1 MLKLNGKRMNI
12 RIACVMLAL
21 LVAGLS
27 SCVAKPPAEDAV
39 TDWQGKEEFAPSGE
53 MEGAVLDLN
62 ERYEIY
68 SQNAGLAFSQN
79 QPMDESFFE
88 TEAYEDGVKIVGY
101 TGEEN
106 IVVIPEQID
115 GKTVLALGETSF
127 AESEVRAVKVPDC
140 VKVIEKGAFASCEKL
155 STLALPFV
163 GDGGENAY
171 FGYIFGASSY
181 EEHALKVPASLD
193 MVLLGDAVKR
203 IEENAFAGCKAISCV
218 VFGNSVESIGSFAFY
233 ECKDLVYIPT
243 NSVKTV
249 GAYAFGYC
257 SSLFMAYFYNVEAFE
272 LGAFYECNS
281 LRILGVSFVGGS
293 ASENRFIGYLFG
305 AENADYNADFVPE
318 SLYGVVVD
326 GASDI
331 PDRAF
336 LGCAYI
342 AKFHLSEGVES
353 IGVRAF
359 YGCRSIVEIDL
370 PDTLTEIGDDAFFGC
385 DNLKAVN
392 FGASLVKIGAQAFY
406 GCRALIQVE
415 FPDGVTEILPST
427 FALCR
432 SLKTVDLNK
441 VQKIGKDAF
450 WNCTSLVPV
459 NVQGIEVADGNQCLS
474 DTAKSDE

>member
-1 MLKLNGKRMNI
+1 MNHKI
-12 RIACVMLAL
+12 TCTILAL
-21 LVAGLS
+21 LTVGAMMS
-27 SCVAKPPAEDAV
+27 SCVAKPPEETV
-39 TDWQGKEEFAPSGE
+39 KEWEGKEEFAPSDE
-53 MEGAVLDLN
+53 MKGSVLELN

-79 QPMDESFFE
+79 QPMGASFFE

-106 IVVIPEQID
+106 IVVIPEEID

-140 VKVIEKGAFASCEKL
+140 VKAIEKGAFASCEKL

-218 VFGNSVESIGSFAFY
+218 VFGDSVEYIGEFAFY

-281 LRILGVSFVGGS
+281 LRIMGVSFVGGS

-305 AENADYNADFVPE
+305 SENADYNAYFVPE
-318 SLYGVVVD
+318 SLYGVIVD
-326 GASDI
+326 GTHEI

-336 LGCAYI
+336 AGCAYI
-342 AKFHLSEGVES
+342 AKFLLADGVES

-370 PDTLTEIGDDAFFGC
+370 PDTLTTIGDDAFFGC
-385 DNLKAVN
+385 DNLKTIN
-392 FGASLVKIGAQAFY
+392 FGSSLEKIGAQAFY
-406 GCRALIQVE
+406 GCRALSQVE

-459 NVQGIEVADGNQCLS
+459 NVQGIEVADGNQSLS
-474 DTAKSDE
+474 GAAKLEE